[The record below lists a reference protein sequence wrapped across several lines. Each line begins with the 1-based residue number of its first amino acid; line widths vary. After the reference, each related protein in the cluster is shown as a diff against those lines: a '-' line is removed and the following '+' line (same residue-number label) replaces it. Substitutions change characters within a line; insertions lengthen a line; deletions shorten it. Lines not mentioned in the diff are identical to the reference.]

1 MKHTDIKAFVRKY
14 NSEFAIRGY
23 SKMRKADLLS
33 AVTTALSRSHKEI
46 KAEWKQ
52 MKGESPA
59 PKPTP
64 KKTKAPKQP
73 TPKKTKAPKQPTK
86 TQYMDDEWHK
96 KHKDTSGQAQ
106 ANRVTN
112 AAKRI
117 ERRAA
122 VQRDMARVQKIR
134 GKR

>member
-73 TPKKTKAPKQPTK
+73 TK

>member
-64 KKTKAPKQP
+64 KKTN
-73 TPKKTKAPKQPTK
+73 APKQPTK

>member
-1 MKHTDIKAFVRKY
+1 
-14 NSEFAIRGY
+14 
-23 SKMRKADLLS
+23 
-33 AVTTALSRSHKEI
+33 
-46 KAEWKQ
+46 

-59 PKPTP
+59 PK
-64 KKTKAPKQP
+64 P

>member
-1 MKHTDIKAFVRKY
+1 
-14 NSEFAIRGY
+14 
-23 SKMRKADLLS
+23 MRKADLLS
-33 AVTTALSRSHKEI
+33 AVTTALSRSRKEI

-96 KHKDTSGQAQ
+96 QHKDTSGQAQ